1 MALRKTKGVDAIFE
15 GLSAEGERA
24 VRRRLASALFSLET
38 GKRASTG
45 RLGAN
50 RRLSFGMVMHL
61 KTAEL
66 VLKVEVD

>member
-38 GKRASTG
+38 GSGRRRADAIFEAT
-45 RLGAN
+45 
-50 RRLSFGMVMHL
+50 
-61 KTAEL
+61 
-66 VLKVEVD
+66 